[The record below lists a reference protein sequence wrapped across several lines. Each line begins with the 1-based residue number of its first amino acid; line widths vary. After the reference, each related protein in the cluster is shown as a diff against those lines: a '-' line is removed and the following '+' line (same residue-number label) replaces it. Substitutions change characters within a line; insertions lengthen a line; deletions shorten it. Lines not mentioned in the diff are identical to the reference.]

1 MKKHLI
7 NNLFISGLLLSVLV
21 PVACFLKYNF
31 WVFYFMVIPFLF
43 FAYILQSVLLFKLG
57 TTPQKFLMIYNF
69 TTILKMMISIVFLI
83 ACYVSLQESASL
95 SDKIYFSLFFILS
108 YFLFLI
114 INTKSF
120 FTKNDEPRQKKS
132 I

>member
-7 NNLFISGLLLSVLV
+7 NNLFISGLLLFALLLV
-21 PVACFLKYNF
+21 AWFLKYSF
-31 WVFYFMVIPFLF
+31 WLYYFLAIPFLF
-43 FAYILQSVLLFKLG
+43 FIYILQSTLLFKLG
-57 TTPQKFLMIYNF
+57 TTPQKFLMTYNF
-69 TTILKMMISIVFLI
+69 TTILKMMTSIVFLI
-83 ACYVSLQESASL
+83 GCYVSFQECAFL

-108 YFLFLI
+108 YLVFLI

-120 FTKNDEPRQKKS
+120 FAKNDESTQKKS